1 MKSRLVSATLL
12 GAAVLLAPVVVA
24 RAQTIDDQC
33 PPGSSNI
40 AGEPDNTKIAQDACQ
55 KAIDLFK
62 YLAPQLGAVLAG
74 GNPTQGVSGTLGGL
88 GHFSLGLRA
97 NAMHGWLPQVD
108 RVVPNTRGAQKSTY
122 GIDDK
127 PIGFVTADIALGVFK
142 GMASSGFASFDVL
155 VSASYLPSV
164 DNVNVDVAVP
174 SGSLKFGFGAKVG
187 LLSETAARPGV
198 SVSYLDRG
206 LPTATITGKSG
217 DDRLVLAD
225 LSVRSRSWR
234 AVAGKS
240 FFIFGVGGGFGQ
252 DSYDS
257 DANITVAIAPRAATP
272 GGTGGPIALGQKL
285 TRNNIFGTA
294 WLNARVFRLVGE
306 IGRVTGGTVET
317 YNGFDSAYPGN
328 ATRTY
333 ASVGLSF
340 GR

>member
-1 MKSRLVSATLL
+1 MKPGFISAAFLAASILV
-12 GAAVLLAPVVVA
+12 APVMVA
-24 RAQTIDDQC
+24 SAQTIDDQC
-33 PPGSSNI
+33 PPGSSNA

-62 YLAPQLGAVLAG
+62 YLAPQLGTVLAG
-74 GNPTQGVSGTLGGL
+74 GNPTQGLSGTLGGP

-108 RVVPNTRGAQKSTY
+108 RVVPNTRGAQRSTY
-122 GIDDK
+122 GIDEK
-127 PIGFVTADIALGVFK
+127 PIGFVTADVGLGVFK
-142 GMASSGFASFDVL
+142 GMASSGFGSLDLL

-187 LLSETAARPGV
+187 LLSETGARPGV
-198 SVSYLDRG
+198 AVSYLDRG
-206 LPTATITGKSG
+206 LPTVTITGKSG
-217 DDRLVLAD
+217 EDRLILAD
-225 LSVRSRSWR
+225 LKVRSRSWR

-240 FFIFGVGGGFGQ
+240 FFIFGTGGGFGQ
-252 DSYDS
+252 DFYDS
-257 DANITVAIAPRAATP
+257 NADITVTIAPRAATP

-285 TRNNIFGTA
+285 TRNNFFGTA
-294 WLNARVFRLVGE
+294 WLNAKVFRLVGE

-317 YNGFDSAYPGN
+317 YNGFDSAYPGD
-328 ATRTY
+328 AARTY